1 MKKALILG
9 FTYLFLMRVL
19 IGCGSASTGKIGST
33 EYNIQ
38 EIYKAIEEVN
48 PINNP
53 REIDDYTIETD
64 LGIAKEEMV
73 TEYVGSISNT
83 MSNSGLILVMKTVD
97 GKAKDVETLLKT
109 YQENQKSYF
118 SNYPEFG
125 DAMENISNGNITV
138 KGNYVIMVFAN
149 TEGAHYEDIN
159 QVISDVLK

>member
-1 MKKALILG
+1 
-9 FTYLFLMRVL
+9 
-19 IGCGSASTGKIGST
+19 
-33 EYNIQ
+33 
-38 EIYKAIEEVN
+38 
-48 PINNP
+48 
-53 REIDDYTIETD
+53 
-64 LGIAKEEMV
+64 
-73 TEYVGSISNT
+73 
-83 MSNSGLILVMKTVD
+83 MKTVD